1 MVTTA
6 PQTVPGWHQAVLFWY
21 SYKRP
26 PIPNSGESY
35 YRLDASE
42 ALCSVPLLCRPHPES
57 IPNVSHSQFRP
68 RSKTPPKTQYFLNL
82 SVYNINHHPTL
93 GRWV

>member
-6 PQTVPGWHQAVLFWY
+6 PQTAPGWHQAALFWY

-35 YRLDASE
+35 YRLDANE
-42 ALCSVPLLCRPHPES
+42 ALCSVPLLAAPSQINPKRITFP
-57 IPNVSHSQFRP
+57 IPAQVENTSQE
-68 RSKTPPKTQYFLNL
+68 TQYFLNL